1 MDLKSKRIVSI
12 AQLIFLAGMLV
23 LYTGIGGMGM
33 IYVAGSMEVF
43 LLITGLFLGGIPDAM
58 EYMIRIRRRREQ
70 YKDAANVWK
79 AGVAY
84 GVLAT
89 ILAEA
94 ALVLINNCIVIR
106 TDLLYV
112 DKLLS
117 LLMITVPFLAVLQ
130 VIRGVLQAEFD
141 RLIIGISRLVF
152 VVCMVIGTVSSA
164 VILGDY
170 GEKVARL
177 VQSVR
182 LKHFYVLLG
191 LVPGILLGALGAI
204 AFLLIM
210 GILHKRD
217 ITILDKQPGV
227 AGEGI
232 FKLTVQ
238 LFAGQLTESVG
249 DCLKHV
255 PVLVLLWLSLEE
267 IAGEN
272 YLFGNFYGA
281 ILPVFGLVWIL
292 CDLGLVTYK
301 RRLFVAYRK
310 KQTEQYYRDLKT
322 VLCYVILHSVA
333 IMAFA
338 FALHKSYLA
347 IWSLQ
352 TFTSFMNLAA
362 LSAVLGFLGLPC
374 MVFLDILKYRGL
386 RGQAVAA
393 MTAGTMVSVITALI
407 CMKALGAGSILYV
420 LSIGL
425 GLAVTMLLAA
435 FLLSRVVGINY
446 VSVLIRTGCCIVIT
460 LIIAIILFGVQTLIF
475 TAFGGLAT
483 LIMCLLLGIL
493 LQFISILAMRVY
505 DKEELNNLP
514 PAFLNKF
521 LTRFF

>member
-12 AQLIFLAGMLV
+12 AQMILLAGMLV
-23 LYTGIGGMGM
+23 LYTEIGGMGM

-79 AGVAY
+79 AGVVY
-84 GVLAT
+84 GILAT
-89 ILAEA
+89 ILAEV
-94 ALVLINNCIVIR
+94 ALVLVNNFIVLR

-112 DKLLS
+112 DKLLT

-152 VVCMVIGTVSSA
+152 AVCMLIGTVSSA
-164 VILGDY
+164 LILGDY

-177 VQSVR
+177 VQSVS

-204 AFLLIM
+204 AFLFIM
-210 GILHKRD
+210 GIMHKRD
-217 ITILDKQPGV
+217 VAILDKQPG
-227 AGEGI
+227 AAAEGI

-238 LFAGQLTESVG
+238 LFTGQFTETLG
-249 DCLKHV
+249 DCLKHI
-255 PVLVLLWLSLEE
+255 PVLALLWLSLEE

-281 ILPVFGLVWIL
+281 ILPVFGLAWIL

-301 RRLFVAYRK
+301 RRLFAAYRK
-310 KQTEQYYRDLKT
+310 KQTEQYYKDLKT
-322 VLCYVILHSVA
+322 MLGYVLLHSIA

-338 FALHKSYLA
+338 FAVHKSYLA
-347 IWSLQ
+347 IWSQQ
-352 TFTSFMNLAA
+352 TFTNFMNLAA
-362 LSAVLGFLGLPC
+362 LSAILGFFGLPC
-374 MVFLDILKYRGL
+374 MELLDILKYRGL

-393 MTAGTMVSVITALI
+393 STAGTVVSVITALI
-407 CMKALGAGSILYV
+407 GFKALGVGSILYV
-420 LSIGL
+420 LSIGF
-425 GLAVTMLLAA
+425 GMAVTMLVAA

-460 LIIAIILFGVQTLIF
+460 LIIAIILFGVQTMIF

-483 LIMCLLLGIL
+483 LILCLLLGIL
-493 LQFISILAMRVY
+493 LHSISIRM
-505 DKEELNNLP
+505 
-514 PAFLNKF
+514 
-521 LTRFF
+521 FF